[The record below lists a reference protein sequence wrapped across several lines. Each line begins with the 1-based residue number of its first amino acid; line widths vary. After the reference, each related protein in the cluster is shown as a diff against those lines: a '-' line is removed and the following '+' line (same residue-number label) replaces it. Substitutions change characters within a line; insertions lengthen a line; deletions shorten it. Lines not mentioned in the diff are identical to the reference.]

1 MKNCADEPTSKKKP
15 RRSLLRLQDGGQ
27 PLPPQSGMATPSAG
41 GGGVMSTLR
50 NVFSAGTPA
59 RTSTV
64 AAVR

>member
-1 MKNCADEPTSKKKP
+1 MQPTPKKKP

-27 PLPPQSGMATPSAG
+27 PLPPQSGMATPSEG

-50 NVFSAGTPA
+50 NVFSVGTPV

-64 AAVR
+64 ASTR